1 MRYILLIKNNL
12 KRSVI
17 IAITLVFLVSV
28 AMCAII
34 VSMNSL
40 MQMDKTV
47 EDVKDKTN
55 CADVSIMMPKVTHE
69 EAVEDIL
76 SDVDSIKET
85 EKEEVYYFGDGSIA
99 NENLDDNGD
108 ELPILIERIS
118 FKRNMSKIH
127 TLEESSTKHDNG
139 IYLPYYLNVAKEYK
153 LGDTV
158 KLSLGG
164 RNYKCTVDGFYE
176 EINFANPSN
185 FSTYMILISDKT
197 WDEISDNAT
206 AMNEFWLWR
215 GISDGKVS
223 TDDIETEFTKKFNE
237 KYDLGL
243 ESGFVLSYDTMK
255 VGTIMFPNI
264 IMGILLGLAG
274 VLLIIAIVV
283 IRFQIIT
290 YIQQNYKNIGVME
303 ATGYTTS
310 DLILVFVGMF
320 ALITVGGVALGEA
333 VSIIGGEAINF
344 LLGVTTGL
352 QWKVIPNAS
361 LYIIAPVVMI
371 IFVAIVSVFASLK
384 IRKITVLNALRDGI
398 NTHNFKRNYFA
409 LEKTPL
415 PLNLTI
421 GIKGIMASLKQ
432 NISIAFIVCLL
443 SFSVAFSFV
452 AVDNFDGDSD
462 SMWSFIGLEKGDVQF
477 YFKDESLKKEIN
489 DHEDIKQIL
498 EQTTINTTISFKDK
512 EQTLQTKVSPDFSK
526 HNKNLIVEGRYPE
539 VDNEISLTTLIAE
552 KLDVGINDVVSVLCE
567 DKQQEYIVVG
577 LTQQTSN
584 LGRSSAMTLEGA
596 RRVSPSIQI
605 NTGNYILKEGVN
617 VNDFIQE
624 IYEQYGNDK
633 VVLSNLQKIMKDIM
647 TTYSMTMNALCV
659 GMLIVTV
666 IVVTLILYLLVSVK
680 ILKERR
686 NYGVSKAMGY
696 TTSQLIIQILSGFM
710 PQIILGCAIGAILA
724 MVGTNPLIAM
734 SMSSVGFKKCTF
746 TIPVG
751 PIILVS
757 IAVIILAFIITAV
770 TSIRIRKITPVQ
782 LIEE

>member
-243 ESGFVLSYDTMK
+243 ELGFVLSYDTMK
-255 VGTIMFPNI
+255 VGATMFPNI

-333 VSIIGGEAINF
+333 VSILGGEAINF

-489 DHEDIKQIL
+489 DHEDIQQIL
-498 EQTTINTTISFKDK
+498 EQITINTTISFKDK

-605 NTGNYILKEGVN
+605 NTGNYILEEGVN
-617 VNDFIQE
+617 VNDFIQK
-624 IYEQYGNDK
+624 IYKQYGNDK

>member
-139 IYLPYYLNVAKEYK
+139 IYLPYYLSVAKEYK

-158 KLSLGG
+158 KLSLGS
-164 RNYKCTVDGFYE
+164 RDYKCTVDGFYE

-185 FSTYMILISDKT
+185 FSTYMILVSDKT
-197 WDEISDNAT
+197 WNEISENAT
-206 AMNEFWLWR
+206 VMNEFLFWR

-243 ESGFVLSYDTMK
+243 ELGFVLSYDTMK
-255 VGTIMFPNI
+255 VGATMFPNI

-333 VSIIGGEAINF
+333 VSILGGEAINF

-489 DHEDIKQIL
+489 DHEDIQQIL
-498 EQTTINTTISFKDK
+498 EQITINTTISFKDK

-605 NTGNYILKEGVN
+605 NTGNYILEEGVN
-617 VNDFIQE
+617 VNDFIQK
-624 IYEQYGNDK
+624 IYKQYGNDK

>member
-605 NTGNYILKEGVN
+605 NTGNYILEEGVN
-617 VNDFIQE
+617 VNDFIQK
-624 IYEQYGNDK
+624 IYKQYGNDK

>member
-17 IAITLVFLVSV
+17 TAITLVFLVSV
-28 AMCAII
+28 ATCAIL

-40 MQMDKTV
+40 MQMEKTV

-55 CADVSIMMPKVTHE
+55 CADVSIMMPKATHE

-85 EKEEVYYFGDGSIA
+85 EKEDVYYFGDGSIS

-118 FKRNMSKIH
+118 FKRKMSKVH

-139 IYLPYYLNVAKEYK
+139 IYLPYYLEVAKEYK
-153 LGDTV
+153 IGDTV

-164 RNYKCTVDGFYE
+164 KNYKCTVDGFYE

-185 FSTYMILISDKT
+185 FSTYMIMISDKT
-197 WDEISDNAT
+197 WDEISDNVT
-206 AMNEFWLWR
+206 VMNEFWFWR
-215 GISDGKVS
+215 GIADGKIS
-223 TDDIETEFTKKFNE
+223 TDVIENEFTKKFNE
-237 KYDLGL
+237 KDDLGL

-303 ATGYTTS
+303 ATGYTSS

-320 ALITVGGVALGEA
+320 ALITVGGLALGVA
-333 VSIIGGEAINF
+333 VSILGGEAINF

-352 QWKVIPNAS
+352 QWKVMPNAS

-409 LEKTPL
+409 LEETPL

-498 EQTTINTTISFKDK
+498 EQTTINTTISSKDK

-526 HNKNLIVEGRYPE
+526 HNKNLIVDGRYPE

-605 NTGNYILKEGVN
+605 YTGNYILKEGVN

-624 IYEQYGNDK
+624 VYKQYGNDK

-647 TTYSMTMNALCV
+647 TTYSMTMNALCL
-659 GMLIVTV
+659 GMQIVTV
-666 IVVTLILYLLVSVK
+666 IVVTLILYLLASVK
-680 ILKERR
+680 ILKEKR
-686 NYGVSKAMGY
+686 NYGVAKAMGY
-696 TTSQLIIQILSGFM
+696 TTGQIIIQILSGFM
-710 PQIILGCAIGAILA
+710 PQIILGCSIGAILA

-751 PIILVS
+751 PIVLVS
-757 IAVIILAFIITAV
+757 IAVVLLAFIITAV

>member
-118 FKRNMSKIH
+118 FNRQMSKIH

-243 ESGFVLSYDTMK
+243 ELGFVLSYDTMK
-255 VGTIMFPNI
+255 VGATMFPNI

-333 VSIIGGEAINF
+333 VSILGGEAINF

-489 DHEDIKQIL
+489 DHEDIQQIL
-498 EQTTINTTISFKDK
+498 EQITINTTISFKDK

-605 NTGNYILKEGVN
+605 NTGNYILEEGVN
-617 VNDFIQE
+617 VNDFIQK
-624 IYEQYGNDK
+624 IYKQYGNDK

>member
-243 ESGFVLSYDTMK
+243 ELGFVLSYDTMK
-255 VGTIMFPNI
+255 VGATMFPNI

-333 VSIIGGEAINF
+333 VSILGGEAINF

-489 DHEDIKQIL
+489 DHEDIQQIL
-498 EQTTINTTISFKDK
+498 EQITINTTISFKDK

-617 VNDFIQE
+617 VNDFIQK
-624 IYEQYGNDK
+624 IYKQYGNDK

>member
-489 DHEDIKQIL
+489 DHEDIQQIL
-498 EQTTINTTISFKDK
+498 EQITINTTISFKDK

-605 NTGNYILKEGVN
+605 NTGNYILEEGVN

-624 IYEQYGNDK
+624 IYKQYGNDK

>member
-333 VSIIGGEAINF
+333 VSILGGEAINF

-443 SFSVAFSFV
+443 SFSVVFSFV

-605 NTGNYILKEGVN
+605 NTGNYILEEGVN
-617 VNDFIQE
+617 VNDFIQK
-624 IYEQYGNDK
+624 IYKQYGNDK

>member
-197 WDEISDNAT
+197 WDEISDNST

-243 ESGFVLSYDTMK
+243 ELGFVLSYDTMK
-255 VGTIMFPNI
+255 VGATMFPNI

-333 VSIIGGEAINF
+333 VSILGGEAINF

-489 DHEDIKQIL
+489 DHEDIQQIL
-498 EQTTINTTISFKDK
+498 EQITINTTISFKDK

-605 NTGNYILKEGVN
+605 NTGNYILEEGVN
-617 VNDFIQE
+617 VNDFIQK
-624 IYEQYGNDK
+624 IYKQYGNDK

>member
-158 KLSLGG
+158 KLSLGS
-164 RNYKCTVDGFYE
+164 RDYKCTVDGFYE

-185 FSTYMILISDKT
+185 FSTYMILVSDKT
-197 WDEISDNAT
+197 WNEISENAT
-206 AMNEFWLWR
+206 VMNEFLFWR

-243 ESGFVLSYDTMK
+243 ELGFVLSYDTMK
-255 VGTIMFPNI
+255 VGATMFPNI

-333 VSIIGGEAINF
+333 VSILGGEAINF

-489 DHEDIKQIL
+489 DHEDIQQIL
-498 EQTTINTTISFKDK
+498 EQITINTTISFKDK

-605 NTGNYILKEGVN
+605 NTGNYILEEGVN

-624 IYEQYGNDK
+624 IYKQYGNDK